1 MRTHYGTYSE
11 EINDNILEIEY
22 EFYYAPSTWEQPEEN
37 IVTITKVLANGRDIT
52 DFYFGFFDTDIMQDR
67 IMDYAMER

>member
-1 MRTHYGTYSE
+1 MRTHHGTYSE

-22 EFYYAPSTWEQPEEN
+22 EFYYAPSTWEQPEET

-52 DFYFGFFDTDIMQDR
+52 DFYFDFFDTDIMQDR

>member
-22 EFYYAPSTWEQPEEN
+22 EFYYAPSTWEQPEET